1 MLRKVGVQRRRPSR
15 VQLAFLGLFR
25 PIKGAAK
32 TRDGSPC
39 GLTFTLRQGYAAPQ
53 ENVAAP
59 VCCAAIQICQ
69 ERRPPVRTSRLPTE
83 SKKDAMLWTK
93 PLPRVR
99 FASSSSQRGL

>member
-1 MLRKVGVQRRRPSR
+1 MPRKASLR
-15 VQLAFLGLFR
+15 L
-25 PIKGAAK
+25 IKGAAK